1 MLEIDGAQG
10 EGGGQV
16 LRTALTLSALT
27 GQAVCIFNVRAGRRN
42 PGLAP
47 QHLAGVLAAASICRG
62 EVDGAEL
69 GSQEVTFRPQ
79 ARPTPG
85 AYTFDVQQVAE
96 RGSAGAVTLILQAV
110 LLPLALA
117 DGESHLTLHGGTHVN
132 WSPPVDYVRDV
143 LLPTLARMGVEAE
156 IELVR
161 WGWYP
166 KGGGEVR
173 VVIRGGAKLRGV
185 DLSERG
191 MLRRV
196 RGVAAA
202 SNLPSHIP
210 QRISNRFNNLLR
222 EADLPGGVDAIRAG
236 GPSTGTGAFVMAD
249 YQGARAGFSALGE
262 RGKPSEQVAG
272 EAFEALLAHHRE
284 GSALD
289 PHLPDQ
295 LIVAMSLAEGPSSL
309 TTGQITLHLLTNVA
323 VIGRFVE
330 RTIQVEGGL
339 GSPGRVS
346 VEG

>member
-1 MLEIDGAQG
+1 
-10 EGGGQV
+10 
-16 LRTALTLSALT
+16 
-27 GQAVCIFNVRAGRRN
+27 
-42 PGLAP
+42 
-47 QHLAGVLAAASICRG
+47 
-62 EVDGAEL
+62 
-69 GSQEVTFRPQ
+69 
-79 ARPTPG
+79 
-85 AYTFDVQQVAE
+85 
-96 RGSAGAVTLILQAV
+96 
-110 LLPLALA
+110 
-117 DGESHLTLHGGTHVN
+117 
-132 WSPPVDYVRDV
+132 VRDV
-143 LLPTLARMGVEAE
+143 LLPTLACMGIEAN

-166 KGGGEVR
+166 KGGGEVCA
-173 VVIRGGAKLRGV
+173 VIQGGAKLRGV
-185 DLSERG
+185 DLSEHG
-191 MLRRV
+191 TLQRV

-236 GPSTGTGAFVMAD
+236 EPSTGAGIFVVAE

-272 EAFEALLAHHRE
+272 EAFEALLAHHRD

-295 LIVAMSLAEGPSSL
+295 LIVAMSLAEGPSNL
-309 TTGQITLHLLTNVA
+309 TTSQITLHLLTNVTI
-323 VIGRFVE
+323 IGRFVE

-339 GSPGRVS
+339 GSPGYVS

>member
-1 MLEIDGAQG
+1 MIEVDGAQG

-27 GQAVCIFNVRAGRRN
+27 GQAVHIFNVRAGRRN

-47 QHLAGVLAAASICRG
+47 QHLAGVLASAAICRG

-69 GSQEVTFRPQ
+69 GSQEITFRPQ
-79 ARPTPG
+79 ARPMPG

-96 RGSAGAVTLILQAV
+96 RGSAGAVTLILQAI

-156 IELVR
+156 VELVG

-173 VVIRGGAKLRGV
+173 VVIGGRAKLRGV

-222 EADLPGGVDAIRAG
+222 EADLPGRVEAVRAG
-236 GPSTGTGAFVMAD
+236 GPSTGAGVFVVAE
-249 YQGARAGFSALGE
+249 YQTARAGFGALGE

-272 EAFEALLAHHRE
+272 EAFEALLTHHRE

-295 LIVAMSLAEGPSSL
+295 LITAMSLADGPSSL
-309 TTGQITLHLLTNVA
+309 TTSQITLHLLTNVA

-330 RTIQVEGGL
+330 RTIRVEGEP